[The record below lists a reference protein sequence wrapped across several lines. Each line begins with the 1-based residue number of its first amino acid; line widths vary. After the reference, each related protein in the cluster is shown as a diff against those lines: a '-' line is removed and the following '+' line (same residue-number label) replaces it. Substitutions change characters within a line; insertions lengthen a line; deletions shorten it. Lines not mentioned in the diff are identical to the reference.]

1 MLRGGAARFCN
12 AVGPVGNPRYS
23 YATLCEVHFAAHQ
36 RPVVTESFAAVVT
49 GEHDQGVIELARFF
63 ERIDHPTDAFVHVV
77 NHAVVGVNVATLKVK
92 NIVFD
97 GLRQCVVFTRFP
109 RPMRRRVV
117 HAQEKR
123 LRGVLR
129 HSLHKVD

>member
-1 MLRGGAARFCN
+1 MLSGGAAWFCN
-12 AVGPVGNPRYS
+12 TFWPVRNPWHTNS
-23 YATLCEVHFAAHQ
+23 AFGQIHFAAHQ
-36 RPVVTESFAAVVT
+36 RPVVTEPFAAVVA
-49 GEHDQGVIELARFF
+49 GENDQGVVELACFSQS
-63 ERIDHPTDAFVHVV
+63 IHYPTYAFVHVV

-109 RPMRRRVV
+109 WPMGRRVV